1 MMVMTAKVST
11 LSSRL
16 RALTTMSQLQ
26 QTQAQVIKLG
36 LETDPLIL
44 SALLTAATRSPS
56 GCLTHAQSIFSSAS
70 TDNVYHCNIM
80 IRAYASSLFPLR
92 GLHVYNR
99 MRRREVRHDNF
110 TYSFVLKAC
119 AAAFRA
125 LDDGGADSEHWRAL
139 LAAKGFELHASI
151 FKSGFCYDHFIHN
164 LLIHMY
170 AQCGSVRFARK
181 VFDEMVDRNV
191 HTWNIMISACDQAGD
206 FDSSDQLFNSMPARN
221 VVSWNTLLAR
231 YVRLCDVEAAERVLD
246 EMPIRD
252 SVSWNTIIALYVHTK
267 DYDRALGLFREMQAA
282 GVDPT
287 EVTMISILGAC
298 AETGALEVGREIHQ
312 TLRLKQSRIEGYLGN
327 ALVDMYAKCGEM
339 SSARRVFNELKMKH
353 IACWNA
359 MIVGLA
365 VHGYSEEALKL
376 FAAMDTSPHEA
387 TPNRI
392 TFMGVLTA
400 CSHKGLVEEGRGF
413 FRRMTSEYSIRPD
426 FKHYGCM
433 VDLLSRSGQ
442 LSEAFH
448 LIQEASL
455 DTKAPLW
462 RTLLGSCRIHSNV
475 ELADECFNQLSGCL
489 TDGDYV
495 LLSNIYA
502 EAERWDDVQRVRNA
516 MIDSKVAK
524 QSGYSNFQPANA
536 G

>member
-1 MMVMTAKVST
+1 M
-11 LSSRL
+11 
-16 RALTTMSQLQ
+16 ALQP
-26 QTQAQVIKLG
+26 TQAQIIKLG

-44 SALLTAATRSPS
+44 SALLTAATLSLS
-56 GCLTHAQSIFSSAS
+56 GCLTHAQAIFSSTS

-80 IRAYASSLFPLR
+80 IRAYA
-92 GLHVYNR
+92 
-99 MRRREVRHDNF
+99 
-110 TYSFVLKAC
+110 C

-125 LDDGGADSEHWRAL
+125 STDGGAESEHWRAL
-139 LAAKGFELHASI
+139 LAAKGFEIHGSV
-151 FKSGFCYDHFIHN
+151 FKSGFGYDHFIHN

-170 AQCGSVRFARK
+170 AQFGSVRLARK
-181 VFDEMVDRNV
+181 VFAEMVDRNV
-191 HTWNIMISACDQAGD
+191 HNWNIMISAYDQAGD
-206 FDSSDQLFNSMPARN
+206 FDTSDQLFNSMPARN
-221 VVSWNTLLAR
+221 VVSWNTLLAQ
-231 YVRLCDVEAAERVLD
+231 YVRLCDVQAAERVFD

-252 SVSWNTIIALYVHTK
+252 SVSWNTIIAGYVQTK
-267 DYDRALGLFREMQAA
+267 DYDSALGLFREMQAA

-287 EVTMISILGAC
+287 EVTLISVLWAC

-312 TLRLKQSRIEGYLGN
+312 TLRRKQSRIE
-327 ALVDMYAKCGEM
+327 ALRA
-339 SSARRVFNELKMKH
+339 FNELKMKH
-353 IACWNA
+353 VACWNA

-376 FAAMDTSPHEA
+376 FAAMETSPHEV

-426 FKHYGCM
+426 VKHYGCM

-442 LSEAFH
+442 LSKAFH
-448 LIQEASL
+448 LIHEASL
-455 DTKAPLW
+455 DTKVPLW

-495 LLSNIYA
+495 LLSNIYV
-502 EAERWDDVQRVRNA
+502 EAERWDDVQWVRNA
-516 MIDSKVAK
+516 ITDSKVAK
-524 QSGYSNFQPANA
+524 QSGYSNFQSANA

>member
-1 MMVMTAKVST
+1 MTAKVST

-26 QTQAQVIKLG
+26 PTQAQIIKLG
-36 LETDPLIL
+36 LEADPLIL

-56 GCLTHAQSIFSSAS
+56 GCLNHAQAIFSSAS

-92 GLHVYNR
+92 GLHVYDR
-99 MRRREVRHDNF
+99 MRRRGVRVDNF
-110 TYSFVLKAC
+110 TYTFVLKAC

-125 LDDGGADSEHWRAL
+125 SDDGGSDSEHRRAL

-151 FKSGFCYDHFIHN
+151 FNSGFGYDHFIHN
-164 LLIHMY
+164 LLIRMY
-170 AQCGSVRFARK
+170 AQCGSVRLARK

-206 FDSSDQLFNSMPARN
+206 FDSSDQLLSSMPARN

-231 YVRLCDVEAAERVLD
+231 YVRLCDVAAAERVFN

-252 SVSWNTIIALYVHTK
+252 SVSWNTIIALYVQTK
-267 DYDRALGLFREMQAA
+267 DYHRALGLFREMQAA

-287 EVTMISILGAC
+287 EVTMISVLGAC

-312 TLRLKQSRIEGYLGN
+312 KLRL
-327 ALVDMYAKCGEM
+327 
-339 SSARRVFNELKMKH
+339 
-353 IACWNA
+353 
-359 MIVGLA
+359 
-365 VHGYSEEALKL
+365 
-376 FAAMDTSPHEA
+376 
-387 TPNRI
+387 
-392 TFMGVLTA
+392 
-400 CSHKGLVEEGRGF
+400 
-413 FRRMTSEYSIRPD
+413 EYSIRPD
-426 FKHYGCM
+426 VKHYGCM

-442 LSEAFH
+442 LSKAFH
-448 LIQEASL
+448 LIHEASH

-489 TDGDYV
+489 TDGDY
-495 LLSNIYA
+495 
-502 EAERWDDVQRVRNA
+502 RWDDVQRVRNA

-524 QSGYSNFQPANA
+524 QSGYSNFQSANA
-536 G
+536 S